1 MVGIRRSNDISV
13 ELRSGGLAS
22 INSFSVK
29 CTRIRDREEVL
40 RVVYPRRSTSGSL
53 KRLARGVKFLPK
65 KHKNSRARPCEC
77 VDRIKGAGKGGGGGK
92 RILEAE

>member
-77 VDRIKGAGKGGGGGK
+77 VDRIKGARKGGGGGK